1 MFQNLI
7 NEKATINYS
16 ECLISSETG
25 YDSDSVT
32 ETGSNSESD
41 SGFQF
46 DTASNADKKTSL

>member
-1 MFQNLI
+1 M
-7 NEKATINYS
+7 TINYS
-16 ECLISSETG
+16 ECLISSNSETG

-32 ETGSNSESD
+32 ETGSNFEYD